1 MSHNPQPTIRSFIA
15 VELPPQ
21 VHALLATVQEE
32 LRESMGRAANAVKW
46 VRPEGTHL
54 TLQFLGNVPA
64 NSIGQ
69 IEQALRDAAAAASPF
84 TLEVAGLGAF
94 PNPRRPRVIWVGLTG
109 DRHSMAA
116 LRSLYESVAGRMKT
130 LGFRP
135 DKSFNPHLT
144 LGRIRET
151 ARRDELESISN
162 ALQYPEGQPTFA
174 TTFDVTGVSLMRSD
188 LNPGGAV
195 YTQLAHVQ
203 FETAA

>member
-1 MSHNPQPTIRSFIA
+1 MSRNPQPTIRTFIA

-32 LRESMGRAANAVKW
+32 LRESMDEAANAVKW
-46 VRPEGTHL
+46 VRPQGTHL
-54 TLQFLGNVPA
+54 TLQFLGGVPA
-64 NSIGQ
+64 SSIERIAQG
-69 IEQALRDAAAAASPF
+69 LRDACASASAF

-109 DRHSMAA
+109 DRGSMAA
-116 LRSLYESVAGRMKT
+116 LGSLHESIAGHMKT

-135 DKSFNPHLT
+135 DNSFKPHLT

-151 ARRDELESISN
+151 ARRDELESMSN
-162 ALQYPEGQPTFA
+162 TLQYPEAQPTFA
-174 TTFDVTGVSLMRSD
+174 TTFDVTGISLMRSD

-203 FETAA
+203 FERPA